1 MKLTATFALAAMVAL
16 AGLTVS
22 NNASAACSRPAKI
35 SIPDGKT
42 ASDDAMKAAQA
53 KLAPY
58 AKEMSAYLHCLADEI
73 KSGTAEYDEVSSEW
87 KTQSEAFKNTP
98 AKP

>member
-1 MKLTATFALAAMVAL
+1 MKLIAAIAMTAAAF
-16 AGLTVS
+16 LTVP
-22 NNASAACSRPAKI
+22 NYASAATCTRPAKL

-73 KSGTAEYDEVSSEW
+73 KSGTAEYDQVTAEW
-87 KTQSEAFKNTP
+87 TAQSKAFTSTP
-98 AKP
+98 AKQ